1 MKHILGMAKSNLD
14 LRGAKA
20 PKLELDVLRL
30 IVAVRT
36 LRETKQ
42 EADGYVLVLHAN
54 VGRRVAVWLEKYQA
68 NDCVQCY
75 HGELSQFERIELRD
89 EKRRNA
95 GAIRMVE
102 RTRARQDGADASRG
116 RDLGER
122 ELLNLILAKEPSV
135 IEAARTK
142 KRPLSVNWDFY
153 GTVAGGDR
161 V

>member
-20 PKLELDVLRL
+20 PKLELDVLPL

-42 EADGYVLVLHAN
+42 DADGYIVVLHAK
-54 VGRRVAVWLEKYQA
+54 VDRRVALWLDKYQA

-75 HGELSQFERIELRD
+75 HAELSQFERIELRN
-89 EKRRNA
+89 EKTRNA
-95 GAIRMVE
+95 AAIRLVE
-102 RTRARQDGADASRG
+102 RTQSRQDGADASRG

-122 ELLNLILAKEPSV
+122 ELLKLILAKEPSV
-135 IEAARTK
+135 RETARTE